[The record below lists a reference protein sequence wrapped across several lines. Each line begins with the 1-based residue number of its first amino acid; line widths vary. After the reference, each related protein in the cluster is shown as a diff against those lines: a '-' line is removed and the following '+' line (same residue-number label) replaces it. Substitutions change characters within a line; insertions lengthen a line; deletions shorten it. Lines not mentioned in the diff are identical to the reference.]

1 MTQQQVIRTSQKSV
15 EWFTPL
21 RYVELA
27 RRAMGG
33 PIDLDPASCEIANRV
48 VRAAHYFTQA
58 QDGLLHPWHAGRVWL
73 NPPYCKTRTG
83 ESQQE
88 IWTCK
93 LIAEHRAGRVK
104 QAVALVNAATETR
117 WFQRLFDY
125 VICFPKGKI
134 KFNNPSGIASGPTVG
149 SAFVY
154 FGEEPERFVE
164 VFRSLGPVIVPDRQA
179 SLDLPLWR
187 AWR

>member
-1 MTQQQVIRTSQKSV
+1 MTQQVIRTSQKSI
-15 EWFTPL
+15 EWFTPP
-21 RYVELA
+21 RIVELA

-33 PIDLDPASCEIANRV
+33 QIDLDPASCEEANRV
-48 VRAAHYFTQA
+48 VRASRYFTQA
-58 QDGLLHPWHAGRVWL
+58 QDGLLHPWHASRLWM
-73 NPPYCKTRTG
+73 NCPYCKTATG

-93 LIAEHRAGRVK
+93 LIAEHRAGRVE

-134 KFNNPSGIASGPTVG
+134 KFNSPSGIASGPTVG

-154 FGEEPERFVE
+154 FGQETDRFIE
-164 VFRSLGPVIVPDRQA
+164 VFSELGPVIVPCRSRKGQA
-179 SLDLPLWR
+179 QLWEVK
-187 AWR
+187 A

>member
-1 MTQQQVIRTSQKSV
+1 VKQAVIRTSQKSV
-15 EWFTPL
+15 EWFTPP
-21 RYVELA
+21 RYIELA

-33 PIDLDPASCEIANRV
+33 PIDLDPASCEAANQV
-48 VRAAHYFTQA
+48 VRASRYFTRE
-58 QDGLLHPWHAGRVWL
+58 QDGLLRPWPARRLWM
-73 NPPYCKTRTG
+73 NCPYCKTATG

-93 LIAEHRAGRVK
+93 LISEFHAGRVE

-125 VICFPKGKI
+125 PLCFPKGKI
-134 KFNNPSGIASGPTVG
+134 KFNSPSGIASGPTVG

-164 VFRSLGPVIVPDRQA
+164 VFRSLGPVIVPDRRA
-179 SLDLPLWR
+179 TLDLPQLWR
-187 AWR
+187 VQG